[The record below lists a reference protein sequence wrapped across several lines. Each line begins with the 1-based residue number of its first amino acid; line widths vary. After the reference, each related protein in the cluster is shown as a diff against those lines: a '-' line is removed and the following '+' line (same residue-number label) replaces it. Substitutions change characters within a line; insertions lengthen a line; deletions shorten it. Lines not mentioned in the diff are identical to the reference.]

1 MGDLGSHP
9 GRKQEKRQGKEVLG
23 LAHPIQINL
32 FEEFHA
38 HSDPLELDTND
49 HRFVPKKTPCPR
61 RAPPSALQD
70 SLSGLKSNRV
80 KQVIRPPAKCLT
92 PPHEASWPDA
102 NQRSREIHKPR

>member
-23 LAHPIQINL
+23 FAHPIQVNL

-49 HRFVPKKTPCPR
+49 HRFVPKIKLFPALCSTATLGCAPLCAVKAGSQSVGDCKTR
-61 RAPPSALQD
+61 TGKSAC
-70 SLSGLKSNRV
+70 
-80 KQVIRPPAKCLT
+80 ATKCSV
-92 PPHEASWPDA
+92 PPHEASWPSA
-102 NQRSREIHKPR
+102 R